1 MTGNRDCDPFRDPAA
16 APVQWGFAL
25 GVLHVGLASSTAD
38 MAAVQRLRDTRFRGA
53 PGVSDMDRFDPLC
66 RHLLIRKAADQEVL
80 AAARLRVL
88 QDASSIRDCYTA
100 QFYDLGE
107 LGDSRRRCLEIG
119 RICIDAAHVH
129 DPDLLRALLAGL
141 TRMALESGSELLIG
155 CASFR
160 GADPARHAGALRYLA
175 ANHIGPV
182 HLRPGR
188 AVTHVLDLPTAGE
201 GAEMTG
207 LRQVPALLRLYLG
220 LGGWVSDH
228 AVIDH
233 ELDTLHV
240 FTAVEAAA
248 IPPARLRA
256 LQLLAR
262 G

>member
-1 MTGNRDCDPFRDPAA
+1 MTGGRDQDMLRDAGIERA
-16 APVQWGFAL
+16 EWGFTL
-25 GVLHVGLASSTAD
+25 GVLHVGLAHGAAD
-38 MAAVQRLRDTRFRGA
+38 MGAVQRLRDTRFRGA

-66 RHLLIRKAADQEVL
+66 RHLLIRKTADHEVL

-88 QDASSIRDCYTA
+88 QGGGAIRDSYTA

-107 LGDSRRRCLEIG
+107 LGRSNRRCMEIG

-141 TRMALESGSELLIG
+141 TRLALESGSELLIG

-160 GADPARHAGALRYLA
+160 GADPARHAGALKYLA
-175 ANHIGPV
+175 ANHIGPAL
-182 HLRPGR
+182 LRPAR
-188 AVTHVLDLPTAGE
+188 AATQVLDLPDAG
-201 GAEMTG
+201 GSAEMTG

-228 AVIDH
+228 AVIDP

-240 FTAVEAAA
+240 FTAVEAAL

-256 LQLLAR
+256 LRLLAR